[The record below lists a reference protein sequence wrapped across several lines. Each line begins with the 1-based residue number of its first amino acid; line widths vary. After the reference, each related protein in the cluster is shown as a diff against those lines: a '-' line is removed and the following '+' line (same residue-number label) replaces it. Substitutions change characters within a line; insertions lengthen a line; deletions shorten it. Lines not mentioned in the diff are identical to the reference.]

1 MILRFSIL
9 FFLFF
14 LNTIYSQTLGYDKMR
29 PSQIVTKNGDTINVI
44 GKLKSNVFKYKRYST
59 SKTKKINYSEIKF
72 IKIRFEKDIIK
83 TFKFFSVLGKNKII
97 PVEELVKGNKISLY
111 GITSNLNFQVGSG
124 VSTYKMSTEYYT
136 RKPKD
141 KKISKLGRY
150 NPPFGNIKDKLK
162 NIFSDCNE
170 LLQKVE
176 KKEFKIRSDIQIM
189 FEFYNKNCQ

>member
-83 TFKFFSVLGKNKII
+83 TFKFFSVLGKNKIT

-124 VSTYKMSTEYYT
+124 VSTYQMSTEYYT

>member
-83 TFKFFSVLGKNKII
+83 TFKFFSVLGKNKIT

-124 VSTYKMSTEYYT
+124 VSTYQMSTEYYT

-150 NPPFGNIKDKLK
+150 NPPFGNIKNKLK
-162 NIFSDCNE
+162 NIFSDCND

-189 FEFYNKNCQ
+189 FEFYNSKCK

>member
-83 TFKFFSVLGKNKII
+83 TFKFFSVLEKNKII

-124 VSTYKMSTEYYT
+124 VSTYQMSTEYYT